1 MYLQSS
7 KLCLCISDAIAPLY
21 NDWLWLSDL
30 SLIAA
35 LVVFLLLRT
44 WKPTSVVPRSS
55 LNLDSCGYTWYM
67 ASSFKNTVSDVCA
80 EWQCLPKVVP
90 RDYIDHTCMTDS
102 RAVLPEGL
110 KVTRIQQWFPSLA
123 WEYWEFI
130 RLLEYF
136 HNIILCRCWKTKVL
150 CIYALEEI
158 FFYMTGDSL
167 IDFDKVVP
175 GLHVSQLFM
184 QKTFLVGT
192 TKHVSN
198 VYETLIDLLKRYF
211 PPKLFTCR
219 FCWVQVHCVWAA
231 RQFLTPSDT
240 PQHVSEASLKH
251 FSIPLL

>member
-167 IDFDKVVP
+167 IDFDKVVSRNLFLFERTKP
-175 GLHVSQLFM
+175 LVYVPFIPNPDTITCEQLTGWLYVLPVKYHWYIWKLSSSLSQGNLSVLVANLSSFFGL
-184 QKTFLVGT
+184 G
-192 TKHVSN
+192 
-198 VYETLIDLLKRYF
+198 
-211 PPKLFTCR
+211 
-219 FCWVQVHCVWAA
+219 
-231 RQFLTPSDT
+231 
-240 PQHVSEASLKH
+240 
-251 FSIPLL
+251 